1 MFQIDLPP
9 SHPQVFYS
17 LAATLIPIFLFGGIF
32 GAWLSRP
39 PKGAS
44 HNSLVTLVVAI
55 PLLGS
60 LAIIAEAAAINA
72 AVAGEAG
79 GAQRFVIVLALIV
92 GMVATV
98 AGAWL
103 PWVSRALRSG
113 ALDGWEL
120 LGVVG
125 LGLILLA
132 GAYSV
137 VTQMNDAIHL
147 AHETE
152 KVSNLAGS
160 VHQRAAE
167 IRESQ
172 RKIDAYTYRLGRL
185 RERRATAIE
194 HNEPVTD
201 RVVVIEIDTQEK
213 LQAIEEKGLAKL
225 LRDGQREVDA
235 GKPDF

>member
-1 MFQIDLPP
+1 MFQVDLPP

-44 HNSLVTLVVAI
+44 HRALTILTVAI
-55 PLLGS
+55 PLFGS
-60 LAIIAEAAAINA
+60 LAIVAEAAAINA

-79 GAQRFVIVLALIV
+79 AGQRFVIVLALIV

-98 AGAWL
+98 GGAWL
-103 PWVSRALRSG
+103 PWVSRALQSG
-113 ALDGWEL
+113 ALVGWEL
-120 LGVVG
+120 LGVTG
-125 LGLILLA
+125 LGLILIV

-147 AHETE
+147 ANETE
-152 KVSNLAGS
+152 KVSNLAS
-160 VHQRAAE
+160 SIRQRAAE
-167 IRESQ
+167 IRESE
-172 RKIDAYTYRLGRL
+172 RRIDAYTYRLGRL
-185 RERRATAIE
+185 RERRAIAIE
-194 HNEPVTD
+194 HDEPVTE

-213 LQAIEEKGLAKL
+213 LRAIEERSTKELF
-225 LRDGQREVDA
+225 RTGQREIDA